1 MGELYGASFVL
12 LCVLLCGVTVE
23 SRGGDIMMTEVG
35 LLEFELELEL
45 FCSLIIFNGF
55 IGRIFPA
62 WREEEID
69 EGKVGGKVGEV
80 EDGRDGEGGI
90 EDGGED
96 VGEEGLD
103 GLFISWANFNA

>member
-1 MGELYGASFVL
+1 MYGALFWPLFGALNGVLFEILLFGLLFEVLFGTVFRVLMGELYGASFVL

-62 WREEEID
+62 
-69 EGKVGGKVGEV
+69 
-80 EDGRDGEGGI
+80 
-90 EDGGED
+90 
-96 VGEEGLD
+96 
-103 GLFISWANFNA
+103 